1 MTNPTVEP
9 PFSKI
14 GNFLA
19 KTLHSAL
26 GIKKGKAPSNLVVGK
41 KLVLIDEFSMTDS
54 VLMAQV
60 FDGLKHNKDY
70 RLVFIGDEFQL
81 PSVGPGNLLHLFI
94 KRLSH
99 QFVNPK
105 KIGSVPRIVDVAL
118 IQKLKEPSL
127 SIKDIVQSIAN
138 SNQVDLFA
146 WTLKATKN
154 HKSVIAYQK
163 QK

>member
-81 PSVGPGNLLHLFI
+81 SSVGPGNLLH
-94 KRLSH
+94 
-99 QFVNPK
+99 
-105 KIGSVPRIVDVAL
+105 
-118 IQKLKEPSL
+118 
-127 SIKDIVQSIAN
+127 
-138 SNQVDLFA
+138 
-146 WTLKATKN
+146 
-154 HKSVIAYQK
+154 
-163 QK
+163 

>member
-14 GNFLA
+14 GNFLS

-81 PSVGPGNLLHLFI
+81 SSVGPGNLLH
-94 KRLSH
+94 
-99 QFVNPK
+99 
-105 KIGSVPRIVDVAL
+105 
-118 IQKLKEPSL
+118 
-127 SIKDIVQSIAN
+127 
-138 SNQVDLFA
+138 
-146 WTLKATKN
+146 
-154 HKSVIAYQK
+154 
-163 QK
+163 

>member
-14 GNFLA
+14 GNFLS

-81 PSVGPGNLLHLFI
+81 PSVGPGNLLH
-94 KRLSH
+94 
-99 QFVNPK
+99 
-105 KIGSVPRIVDVAL
+105 
-118 IQKLKEPSL
+118 
-127 SIKDIVQSIAN
+127 
-138 SNQVDLFA
+138 
-146 WTLKATKN
+146 
-154 HKSVIAYQK
+154 
-163 QK
+163 

>member
-14 GNFLA
+14 GNFLS

-81 PSVGPGNLLHLFI
+81 SSVGPGNL
-94 KRLSH
+94 SH
-99 QFVNPK
+99 
-105 KIGSVPRIVDVAL
+105 
-118 IQKLKEPSL
+118 
-127 SIKDIVQSIAN
+127 
-138 SNQVDLFA
+138 
-146 WTLKATKN
+146 
-154 HKSVIAYQK
+154 
-163 QK
+163 

>member
-14 GNFLA
+14 GNFLS
-19 KTLHSAL
+19 KTLHSSL

-81 PSVGPGNLLHLFI
+81 SSVGPGNLLH
-94 KRLSH
+94 
-99 QFVNPK
+99 
-105 KIGSVPRIVDVAL
+105 
-118 IQKLKEPSL
+118 
-127 SIKDIVQSIAN
+127 
-138 SNQVDLFA
+138 
-146 WTLKATKN
+146 
-154 HKSVIAYQK
+154 
-163 QK
+163 